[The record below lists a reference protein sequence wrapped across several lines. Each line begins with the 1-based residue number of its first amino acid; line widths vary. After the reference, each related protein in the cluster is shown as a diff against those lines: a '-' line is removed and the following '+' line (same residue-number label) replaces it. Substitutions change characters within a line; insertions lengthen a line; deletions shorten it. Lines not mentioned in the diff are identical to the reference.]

1 MRLENAIGK
10 KFIHAIDECFP
21 EGSKLRKIFNRNTIK
36 ISYSCMPNVKT
47 IIEGC
52 NKQKLAPQSETPA
65 EPCNCRRKEE
75 CPLQGKCRAKEIVYQ
90 ATVETTNDS
99 QTYVGL
105 TQTEFK
111 KRLSNHKKDMKSRK
125 YENSTELSKYIWSL
139 KDQNKQYKVTWT
151 ILGRAK
157 AYNNATKRCN
167 LCLLE
172 KFYILRRRGASTLN
186 KRTELVSACRH
197 AKKFLLQNVP

>member
-1 MRLENAIGK
+1 MLCSAWGI
-10 KFIHAIDECFP
+10 
-21 EGSKLRKIFNRNTIK
+21 
-36 ISYSCMPNVKT
+36 
-47 IIEGC
+47 
-52 NKQKLAPQSETPA
+52 PQ
-65 EPCNCRRKEE
+65 
-75 CPLQGKCRAKEIVYQ
+75 LQGKCRAREIVYQ

-105 TQTEFK
+105 TQTELK
-111 KRLSNHKKDMKSRK
+111 KRLAKHKKDMKSRK

-139 KDQNKQYKVTWT
+139 KEQNKQYNVTWT
-151 ILGRAK
+151 ILGRVK
-157 AYNNATKRCN
+157 AYSSATKRCN
-167 LCLLE
+167 LFLLE